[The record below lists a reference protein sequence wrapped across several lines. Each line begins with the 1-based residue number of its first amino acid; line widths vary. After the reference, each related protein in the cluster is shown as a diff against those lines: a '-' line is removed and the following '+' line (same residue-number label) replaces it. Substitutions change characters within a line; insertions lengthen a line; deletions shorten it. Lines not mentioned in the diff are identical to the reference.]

1 MRAFFLL
8 VSCLMVCL
16 SAYGRESQ
24 RQQGSPHFSSSL
36 VDDSDSF
43 AASQKLLDKLCRQI
57 GLTCTLTAYP
67 SGRAIKML
75 QDGENAGEL
84 PRFEEFH
91 HMVPTAIRV
100 PTALG
105 QLSFSA
111 LTHDKNLAIKNLADL
126 AKQKVFYV
134 RGNAV
139 IAAHKEL
146 ENLIPVNSEY
156 DCAYMVLRKHGD
168 ACIMTKALAIK
179 ILGNSHI
186 SSDSYLLQDLFS
198 KPVYLFLSPQHKHLL
213 LPFDDAIKHLR
224 PEEKLMQ

>member
-1 MRAFFLL
+1 MF
-8 VSCLMVCL
+8 CLPAR
-16 SAYGRESQ
+16 SHESQ
-24 RQQGSPHFSSSL
+24 RQQESLRFSSSL
-36 VDDSDSF
+36 SDASDAF
-43 AASQKLLDKLCRQI
+43 AASNALLEKLCRQI
-57 GLTCTLTAYP
+57 GVTCTMTAYP

-84 PRFEEFH
+84 PRFEEFK
-91 HMVPTAIRV
+91 HMAPAAIRV

-105 QLSFSA
+105 QLSFSVV
-111 LTHDKNLAIKNLADL
+111 THDRNLVVKSLSDL

-146 ENLIPVNSEY
+146 ENLIPVSSEN

-168 ACIMTKALAIK
+168 ACIITTTLAIK
-179 ILGNSHI
+179 FLSKLHI

-198 KPVYLFLSPQHKHLL
+198 KPVYLYLSPQHKHWLQ
-213 LPFDDAIKHLR
+213 PFDDALKRLR
-224 PEEKLMQ
+224 PEEKIMQ